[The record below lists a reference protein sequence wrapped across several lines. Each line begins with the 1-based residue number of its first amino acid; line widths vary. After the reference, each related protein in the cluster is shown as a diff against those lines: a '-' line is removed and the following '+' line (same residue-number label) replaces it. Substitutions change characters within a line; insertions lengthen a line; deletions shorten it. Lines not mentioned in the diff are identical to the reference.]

1 MLRKPVYALTVVTG
15 LAFGLSTVGVKAQ
28 SPETQVKNAADQ
40 AVKTVTK
47 IVKKTQQSG
56 KATGRK
62 ASATVG
68 RVARVTAAMTRK
80 MLATPGWD
88 TLRAAYDYDVSAP
101 DVKEEPVENDKAMIV
116 KLSFTGPGGKPVVGL
131 FMRPKE
137 EGTYPCALLPH
148 GLTNNKEIAV
158 RMFGNALVAK
168 GIAVLALDAPEHG
181 AGQAPNKNYWTKQII
196 TIAVHEG
203 DRNYRRALD
212 YLATRPDVDM
222 KHIGL
227 LGYSLGSIMGSIL
240 GAVDE
245 RVGAF
250 AFCGGGDPFIPIAHA
265 TPDDKSRQAILQV
278 SPSLFIPKLKGRPL
292 IMFNGL
298 TDVVIIPPAAKILQI
313 AAPDPKQVVWYN
325 GGHDVPQ
332 PIRTRA
338 VEWLTKQLKGGP
350 PPEAKDKPSAD
361 KKEGASGDS
370 DKKTDEKR
378 ADEKPTEN
386 PG

>member
-1 MLRKPVYALTVVTG
+1 MLIKPKYALTGATI
-15 LAFGLSTVGVKAQ
+15 LTLGLSAIGVQAQ
-28 SPETQVKNAADQ
+28 SPGAQVKQAADQ
-40 AVKTVTK
+40 AVKTVAK
-47 IVKKTQQSG
+47 VVKKTQQSG
-56 KATGRK
+56 KSTGRK

-68 RVARVTAAMTRK
+68 RVARVTAATTRK

-88 TLRAAYDYDVSAP
+88 TLRAAYDYDASAP
-101 DVKEEPVENDKAMIV
+101 DVKEEPVDNEKMMIV

-131 FMRPKE
+131 FLRPKAD
-137 EGTYPCALLPH
+137 GTYPCALLPH
-148 GLTNNKEIAV
+148 GLTNNKEIAI
-158 RMFGNALVAK
+158 RMFGNALVEN
-168 GIAVLALDAPEHG
+168 GIAILALDAPEHG
-181 AGQAPNKNYWTKQII
+181 AGQSPNKNYWTKNVI

-250 AFCGGGDPFIPIAHA
+250 AFCVGGDPFIPIAHA
-265 TPDDKSRQAILQV
+265 TPDDKTRQAILQV
-278 SPSLFIPKLKGRPL
+278 CPSLFIPHLKGRPL

-298 TDVVIIPPAAKILQI
+298 TDVVVVPPAAKILQL
-313 AAPDPKQVVWYN
+313 AAPEPKQIVWYN

-332 PIRTRA
+332 AIRTRA
-338 VEWLTKQLKGGP
+338 VDWLTKHLKGGP
-350 PPEAKDKPSAD
+350 PPEAKDKPGAD
-361 KKEGASGDS
+361 KKDTPPKEA
-370 DKKTDEKR
+370 EKH
-378 ADEKPTEN
+378 DP
-386 PG
+386 